1 MLIGADMQLTP
12 EPSTS
17 NRVQRSGSGALKC
30 AGPEGKLV
38 IGLNGTAES
47 RALIPAE
54 AKAQRAPSL
63 LLNFLDF
70 VFVHAFNHGQQ
81 RILDKLRDIGDG
93 GGAEQRLQ
101 RELNLKGFAQIGG
114 HANRQQR
121 VAPEPKEFVVN
132 AHGTNAQQVFP
143 YFDDALLGGIPGG
156 NVFRADVR
164 PRGIPPSSASSK
176 YG

>member
-30 AGPEGKLV
+30 AGPEGQLV

-63 LLNFLDF
+63 LLNFFDF

-81 RILDKLRDIGDG
+81 RILDKQRDIGDG

-101 RELNLKGFAQIGG
+101 RELDLKAFAQVAA
-114 HANRQQR
+114 HPNPRQTL
-121 VAPEPKEFVVN
+121 P
-132 AHGTNAQQVFP
+132 
-143 YFDDALLGGIPGG
+143 
-156 NVFRADVR
+156 
-164 PRGIPPSSASSK
+164 
-176 YG
+176 

>member
-114 HANRQQR
+114 HANRHPT
-121 VAPEPKEFVVN
+121 APPQPQSSVLTTPGS
-132 AHGTNAQQVFP
+132 AGFP
-143 YFDDALLGGIPGG
+143 S
-156 NVFRADVR
+156 V
-164 PRGIPPSSASSK
+164 
-176 YG
+176 